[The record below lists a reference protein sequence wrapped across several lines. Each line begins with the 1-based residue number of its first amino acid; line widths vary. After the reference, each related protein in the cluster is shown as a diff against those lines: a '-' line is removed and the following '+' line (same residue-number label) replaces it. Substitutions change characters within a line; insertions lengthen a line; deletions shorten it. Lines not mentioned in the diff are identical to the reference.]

1 MYSLNQGKTF
11 LHLAED
17 LNLLEFGSGNVCFR
31 AQAPFQLDWTGIPVT
46 PDNMNRQVTATENE
60 IHIDFSNLRF
70 AARFPATPTAALP
83 RNTHRISVFPSLW
96 RFRTK
101 T

>member
-11 LHLAED
+11 LHLTED
-17 LNLLEFGSGNVCFR
+17 LNLIEFGSGNVCFR

-46 PDNMNRQVTATENE
+46 PDNMNKQITVTENE
-60 IHIDFSNLRF
+60 IHISPISALPHVS
-70 AARFPATPTAALP
+70 PATPTAALP

>member
-31 AQAPFQLDWTGIPVT
+31 AQAPFQLDWPGIPVT
-46 PDNMNRQVTATENE
+46 PATMHSQLKATE
-60 IHIDFSNLRF
+60 
-70 AARFPATPTAALP
+70 
-83 RNTHRISVFPSLW
+83 
-96 RFRTK
+96 
-101 T
+101 

>member
-70 AARFPATPTAALP
+70 AARFPGNSYCRPAPEYTPV
-83 RNTHRISVFPSLW
+83 SVFPSLW